1 MKPFLRGR
9 VRAVPT
15 TTGGKPKARL
25 VRRLT
30 AITSSAIALTAIAIA
45 PAHAS
50 WYWATTGGSGAN
62 LRSCASTGCPISA
75 ASVPAWTG
83 IRIVCQKVGQSV
95 TGYYGTT
102 NLWDYVVWEGG
113 SGRPEG
119 FAADANINTGY
130 SYWIPGI
137 QVCQ

>member
-1 MKPFLRGR
+1 MEPIHER
-9 VRAVPT
+9 RALATPT
-15 TTGGKPKARL
+15 KKTARFA
-25 VRRLT
+25 RRIT
-30 AITSSAIALTAIAIA
+30 AITTTALAVTAIAIT

-50 WYWATTGGSGAN
+50 WYPATTGGSGAN
-62 LRSCASTGCPISA
+62 LRSCASTSCPISA

-95 TGYYGTT
+95 SGYYGTS
-102 NLWDYVVWEGG
+102 NLWNYIVWEGG
-113 SGRPEG
+113 PGRPEG

-137 QVCQ
+137 EVCR